1 MARQNLLA
9 ASVSI
14 RTALPFSSPANLAP
28 RNFSMANLTDEK
40 SLDIVLDVKVKVTV
54 QLGSV
59 LLPMREVLE
68 LAPGSIVQLT
78 QHASDP
84 VGLFVNDKLVAYGEV
99 VVVEDN
105 FGIKITE
112 LVGSVKQ

>member
-1 MARQNLLA
+1 MSNQ
-9 ASVSI
+9 
-14 RTALPFSSPANLAP
+14 
-28 RNFSMANLTDEK
+28 MEEK
-40 SLDIVLDVKVKVTV
+40 ALDIVLDVKVKVTV

-59 LLPMREVLE
+59 QLPMREVLE
-68 LAPGSIVQLT
+68 LASGSIVQLT

-112 LVGSVKQ
+112 LVGSAKA